1 MTIEEILSSDMTADQ
16 KIAAL
21 SEKTLNVPLWGGKK
35 GIEKEYNALMHPV
48 MNKAKYPDVVTEDGI
63 QPVTRIAL
71 GFQKLAS
78 KRMTELVTAIPIKR
92 IFKPDNEK
100 QKQVARFITG
110 VLDKNRINSVD
121 IDRFNKFFAGCEI
134 MTLWYAIEQKNKL
147 YGVESP
153 LKFRCR
159 TFSPMLGD
167 DLYPLFD
174 EYGDMIAMSVGY
186 QRKKGR
192 KTVRFFDAYTA
203 TKHIKW
209 STESGS
215 WTETENEDI
224 TLLKIPAV
232 YAWRPYPIWEHNS
245 NTVYEMEWSLS
256 RNGNYLRENSKP
268 LFCVFADEQIAYGDE
283 KDPNKEARAVMQ
295 YPKGSTAQY
304 VTWQQAVENL
314 RYQVSEL
321 RNLFFTMLQLP
332 DWSYEKMSQ
341 VALSGESRKQ
351 LFIDAQLKVND
362 EKGPLIEFLDREVNV
377 LKAFAKIVFGESYH
391 ADIDA
396 LIVEIL
402 ITPFTISDEKD
413 DINNLMTANGGKP
426 LMSQRESIERYG
438 KTDDVDKTLQEI
450 KQEDTFDSFNMTE

>member
-35 GIEKEYNALMHPV
+35 GIETEYNALMHPV

-100 QKQVARFITG
+100 QKQVAKFITG

-134 MTLWYAIEQKNKL
+134 MTLWYAIEQKNTL

-215 WTETENEDI
+215 WAEIENEDI
-224 TLLKIPAV
+224 TLLKIPAI

-283 KDPNKEARAVMQ
+283 KDPNKEARAIMQ

-396 LIVEIL
+396 LVVEIL

-450 KQEDTFDSFNMTE
+450 KEEDTFDSFNMTE

>member
-35 GIEKEYNALMHPV
+35 GIETEYNALMHPV

-100 QKQVARFITG
+100 QKQVAKFITG

-134 MTLWYAIEQKNKL
+134 MTLWYAIEQKNTL

-215 WTETENEDI
+215 WAEIENEDI
-224 TLLKIPAV
+224 TLLKIPAI

-283 KDPNKEARAVMQ
+283 KDPNKEARAIMQ

-450 KQEDTFDSFNMTE
+450 KEEDTFDSFNMTE

>member
-1 MTIEEILSSDMTADQ
+1 MTADQ

-35 GIEKEYNALMHPV
+35 GIETEYNALMHPV

-100 QKQVARFITG
+100 QKQVAKFITG

-134 MTLWYAIEQKNKL
+134 MTLWYAIEQKNTL

-215 WTETENEDI
+215 WAEIENEDI
-224 TLLKIPAV
+224 TLLKIPAI

-283 KDPNKEARAVMQ
+283 KDPNKEARAIMQ

-396 LIVEIL
+396 LVVEIL

-450 KQEDTFDSFNMTE
+450 KEEDTFDSFNMTE

>member
-1 MTIEEILSSDMTADQ
+1 MTIEEILSSEMTADQ

-35 GIEKEYNALMHPV
+35 GIETEYNALMHPV

-92 IFKPDNEK
+92 IFKPDNDK
-100 QKQVARFITG
+100 QKQVAKFITG

-134 MTLWYAIEQKNKL
+134 MTLWYAIEQKNTL

-215 WTETENEDI
+215 WAETENEDI
-224 TLLKIPAV
+224 TLLKIPAI

-396 LIVEIL
+396 LVVEIL

-450 KQEDTFDSFNMTE
+450 KEEDTFDSFNMTE

>member
-1 MTIEEILSSDMTADQ
+1 MTADQ

-35 GIEKEYNALMHPV
+35 GIEMEYNALMHPV

-450 KQEDTFDSFNMTE
+450 KKEDTFDSFNMTE